1 MQVFVLA
8 IGVQVSA
15 IQCKQQSQKVEM
27 PVVGEVSQADA
38 KCTMIS

>member
-15 IQCKQQSQKVEM
+15 VQCKQSQKVEM
-27 PVVGEVSQADA
+27 PVGEVKRMQNAQ
-38 KCTMIS
+38 